1 MKIYCYSGLGADKRA
16 FQYLEM
22 APHELVHIDLIKHF
36 KNETLEQYAL
46 RITPDIP
53 LDEPFALMGLS
64 FGGMIAVEVAKQRK
78 PDKLIVISS
87 IVTKDEMPVKYKL
100 AGQLGLNKLVPL
112 GFFKRP
118 TRLTNYIVGAKTA
131 KAKTLLSNILRSTDY
146 VFLKWAIGAMLKWQ
160 NEEKPDCVRV
170 HGTVDVI
177 LPIENLEVRHRI
189 EGGGHFMIVQKA
201 EQLSEIIKG
210 HLL

>member
-1 MKIYCYSGLGADKRA
+1 MKIYCFSGLGADRRE
-16 FQYLEM
+16 FQYLEL
-22 APHELVHIDLIKHF
+22 APHELVHIDWINHF

-100 AGQLGLNKLVPL
+100 AGQLGLHKLVPL
-112 GFFKRP
+112 RFFKRP

-177 LPIENLEVRHRI
+177 LPIDNLEVHHRI

-201 EQLSEIIKG
+201 DELSEIIKG